1 MENKNL
7 YEILNLSPNS
17 SKEEI
22 KIAYRKLVRI
32 YHPDVN
38 QTKEAETYFKL
49 LNNAAETLLDDAK
62 RLQYDT
68 LAGISRIKKDYVKN
82 DNTPKTESSPE
93 SNKNTIDKTSEIKQE
108 YEFLGKE
115 TTKTA
120 VNTGFFTKKSSKT
133 FENRDLNA
141 DETRKN
147 QYRGPKIDGKDIE
160 TIVTISKK
168 EQKQGTLRKINVLH
182 TDKCP
187 KCAGAKYINGKVC
200 ALCHGVGEKSE
211 HKKMNV
217 KIPAGIKHG
226 TKMKIQSEGEYGKFG
241 GKNGNLYLLI
251 QIENENIKK
260 QPEFEDKNTVED
272 SVIEVVITPWQAVL
286 GGKITI
292 SVEGKNVSASIPPLT
307 KSGTRFKLKV
317 DDEKWASLGLK
328 TDYTVIFRIDIDE
341 NIDKKEIELYKKLR
355 EIGLGLDG

>member
-1 MENKNL
+1 MKNKNL

-32 YHPDVN
+32 YHPDIN
-38 QTKEAETYFKL
+38 KTKEAETYFKL

-68 LAGISRIKKDYVKN
+68 LAGISRTKKDYVKN
-82 DNTPKTESSPE
+82 DDTLKTEPSPE
-93 SNKNTIDKTSEIKQE
+93 NDKKLVDKMPETKQG
-108 YEFLGKE
+108 YEFSGNKTDE
-115 TTKTA
+115 T
-120 VNTGFFTKKSSKT
+120 VENRGFFTKKSSKT
-133 FENRDLNA
+133 FENKEFNA
-141 DETRKN
+141 DETLKN
-147 QYRGPKIDGKDIE
+147 QFRGPKIDGKDIE
-160 TIVTISKK
+160 TVVNISKK
-168 EQKQGTLRKINVLH
+168 EQKQGTVRKINVLH

-251 QIENENIKK
+251 QIENENIKN
-260 QPEFEDKNTVED
+260 QPEFEDKNTGKD
-272 SVIEVVITPWQAVL
+272 FVIETSITPWQAVL

-292 SVEGKNVSASIPPLT
+292 SAAGKNVSTTIPPLT

-328 TDYTVIFRIDIDE
+328 ADYTVIVRIDINE
-341 NIDKKEIELYKKLR
+341 NLDKKEIELYKKLR
-355 EIGLGLDG
+355 EIDLGLDS

>member
-7 YEILNLSPNS
+7 YEILNLNPNS

-68 LAGISRIKKDYVKN
+68 LAGISRVKKDYVKN
-82 DNTPKTESSPE
+82 DENLTTKNSPE
-93 SNKNTIDKTSEIKQE
+93 NDKNAVDKTLKTRQEQEFTSNKT
-108 YEFLGKE
+108 GE
-115 TTKTA
+115 TAKS
-120 VNTGFFTKKSSKT
+120 TGFFTKKTSET
-133 FENRDLNA
+133 FENKAYNA
-141 DETRKN
+141 DETPKSRFK
-147 QYRGPKIDGKDIE
+147 GPKIDGKDIE
-160 TIVTISKK
+160 TIVNISKK
-168 EQKQGTLRKINVLH
+168 EQKQGTVRKINVLH

-251 QIENENIKK
+251 QIENENIKN
-260 QPEFEDKNTVED
+260 QPEFEDKNTGKD
-272 SVIEVVITPWQAVL
+272 FVIETSITPWQAVL

-292 SVEGKNVSASIPPLT
+292 SAAGKNVSTTIPPLT

-328 TDYTVIFRIDIDE
+328 ADYTVIVRIDINE
-341 NIDKKEIELYKKLR
+341 NLDKKEIELYKKLR
-355 EIGLGLDG
+355 EIDLGLDS

>member
-7 YEILNLSPNS
+7 YEILNLNPNS

-68 LAGISRIKKDYVKN
+68 LAGISRVKKDYVKN
-82 DNTPKTESSPE
+82 DETLKTKNSPE
-93 SNKNTIDKTSEIKQE
+93 NDKNAVDKTLKTRQE
-108 YEFLGKE
+108 QEFTGNKTGE
-115 TTKTA
+115 TAKS
-120 VNTGFFTKKSSKT
+120 TGFFTKKTSET
-133 FENRDLNA
+133 FENKASNA
-141 DETRKN
+141 DKNLKN
-147 QYRGPKIDGKDIE
+147 QYKGPKIDGKDIE
-160 TIVTISKK
+160 TIVNISKK
-168 EQKQGTLRKINVLH
+168 EQKQGTVRKINVLH

-226 TKMKIQSEGEYGKFG
+226 TKMKIQNEGEYGKFG
-241 GKNGNLYLLI
+241 GKNGDLYLLI
-251 QIENENIKK
+251 QIENENVKK

-272 SVIEVVITPWQAVL
+272 SVIETSITPWQAVL

-292 SVEGKNVSASIPPLT
+292 SVEGKNVSTAIPPLT

-317 DDEKWASLGLK
+317 DDEKWASLGLNA
-328 TDYTVIFRIDIDE
+328 DYTVIIRIDIDE
-341 NIDKKEIELYKKLR
+341 NLNKKEIELYKKLR
-355 EIGLGLDG
+355 EIDLGLDS